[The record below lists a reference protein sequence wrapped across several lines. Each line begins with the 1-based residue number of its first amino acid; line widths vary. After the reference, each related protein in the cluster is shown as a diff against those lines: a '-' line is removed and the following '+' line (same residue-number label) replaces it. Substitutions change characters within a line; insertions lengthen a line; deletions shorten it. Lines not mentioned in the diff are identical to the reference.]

1 MLSDGGQFAKVL
13 QGIVTEELGRLGMSG
28 RVVQTSGVSLK
39 SQLVKLD
46 KTGCV
51 YKEDGSCWPCKSGL
65 KGASHSRRGALYT
78 GQCSICLEDGKNS
91 TYTGESGF
99 NSTYRFGLH
108 ESDVR
113 NRVESNA
120 FHKHL
125 EIHHPEHQG
134 DMSVFKCKVI
144 GTYKRSLDR
153 QVAEGVELE
162 RSEADLVLNSRAEFH
177 GIAVPRVT
185 VSHDTRD
192 TRDTRRRDTRD
203 THQSSQRG
211 RGRGGGRG
219 RHFTSAIF
227 PLECTTAS

>member
-1 MLSDGGQFAKVL
+1 MERTAPILEKV
-13 QGIVTEELGRLGMSG
+13 
-28 RVVQTSGVSLK
+28 
-39 SQLVKLD
+39 
-46 KTGCV
+46 
-51 YKEDGSCWPCKSGL
+51 
-65 KGASHSRRGALYT
+65 
-78 GQCSICLEDGKNS
+78 
-91 TYTGESGF
+91 ESGF

-153 QVAEGVELE
+153 QVAEGVQLE

-177 GIAVPRVT
+177 GSAVPRVT

-203 THQSSQRG
+203 TNQSSQPGPRG
-211 RGRGGGRG
+211 ARQWRRPGGEGEAAEAARHRQLRRGAG
-219 RHFTSAIF
+219 S
-227 PLECTTAS
+227 